1 MMFTFPKLQDKE
13 QSYKMLFTGDSLS
26 DGWFSSCL
34 RGWWWTGAGWGL
46 VPDVQSWTCP
56 RLGHR
61 LDTAPTLLLLP
72 RSLGTP
78 VAVSA
83 PQITLHSLTL
93 LTTITGILSPDSQVR
108 VTPVTGYARSL
119 SPQLTVIC
127 SVVSGVRAGRA
138 VTACAA
144 QSARPV
150 LEISDHVTMADPR
163 LPPPSVL
170 FFTTP
175 S

>member
-1 MMFTFPKLQDKE
+1 MDDLAPVSMADGGLGLGEDWCWCQMFSPEPVQD
-13 QSYKMLFTGDSLS
+13 S
-26 DGWFSSCL
+26 DTD
-34 RGWWWTGAGWGL
+34 WT
-46 VPDVQSWTCP
+46 P
-56 RLGHR
+56 
-61 LDTAPTLLLLP
+61 PTLLLLP

-83 PQITLHSLTL
+83 TQITLHSLTL
-93 LTTITGILSPDSQVR
+93 VTTITGILSPDSQVR

-150 LEISDHVTMADPR
+150 LEISAGHVTIADPR
-163 LPPPSVL
+163 LSPPSVL
-170 FFTTP
+170 VFTTP